1 MRHPFDLYISRYFFG
16 WWRTR
21 SEHYCDV
28 EKVKD
33 KYPHFPDLSF
43 EEFLRVSANE
53 FGKLFNPLV
62 AKEDGIG
69 WYGRDIVKFY
79 FRDPWH
85 TFYEIDEDYIANQG
99 WLDDTF
105 DVRFLRTSNLNQ
117 DLYDFLLDMGY
128 HRKNLQFIL
137 DKGKERPDDQVKS
150 RDGRTVN
157 DMFTPETKAF
167 VRHRDR
173 LIFEMFPDFK
183 DEYATPTQA
192 S

>member
-1 MRHPFDLYISRYFFG
+1 
-16 WWRTR
+16 
-21 SEHYCDV
+21 
-28 EKVKD
+28 VKD
-33 KYPHFPDLSF
+33 KYPHFPDPSF
-43 EEFLRVSANE
+43 EEFLRVSVNE

-79 FRDPWH
+79 FRDLWH

-105 DVRFLRTSNLNQ
+105 DVRFLRTRNLNQ

-150 RDGRTVN
+150 WDGRTVN